1 MTSLLL
7 FHIRFLFIFIIYS
20 KYVRTTKDIPDLE
33 LILSTPS
40 HLAAEQSG
48 GVHISTSS
56 QGYTVQ
62 SVIKSRN
69 GANEVPSPTS
79 DSEERKES
87 SSKKRKA
94 TKNPDQT
101 VSQ

>member
-1 MTSLLL
+1 MTSRLL
-7 FHIRFLFIFIIYS
+7 FHIRLLFVFIIYS
-20 KYVRTTKDIPDLE
+20 KYVRTTKDTPDLD

-48 GVHISTSS
+48 GVHTSTSS

-62 SVIKSRN
+62 SVIKSYN

-79 DSEERKES
+79 DAQERKGS
-87 SSKKRKA
+87 SSKKRKG
-94 TKNPDQT
+94 TKNPDQR